1 MFNLINNHADSTGTR
16 ALLASASRIEEGK
29 LALPRQGSQA
39 ALGIPRNRNQRDK
52 LLGSV
57 AGLLFLAI
65 PLIGCDTLPRR
76 DPDFAPVQPADLRP
90 PQQTNGAIYQAG
102 YDMRLFEDIKSHRVG
117 DILTVTLSEATQ
129 SKKQAD
135 TSASKDSNITTT
147 GSIPSLFGL
156 AGQALLGGSGA
167 VTGTYDFK
175 RANTG
180 KGTMDQSNSLTG
192 GISVTVVEVLPNGN
206 MRIRGEK
213 RVTLNDGNEYIRLS
227 GIVRPIDVS
236 VSNTIPSTLVADATI
251 MYTGDGNMADSS
263 KAGWLTR
270 IFNSP
275 WFPF

>member
-1 MFNLINNHADSTGTR
+1 M
-16 ALLASASRIEEGK
+16 
-29 LALPRQGSQA
+29 
-39 ALGIPRNRNQRDK
+39 
-52 LLGSV
+52 
-57 AGLLFLAI
+57 
-65 PLIGCDTLPRR
+65 GCDTLPRR

-147 GSIPSLFGL
+147 GSVPSLFGL
-156 AGQALLGGSGA
+156 AGQALLGGNGA

-251 MYTGDGNMADSS
+251 MYTGDGNLADSS